1 MTFSVDLSDVQLVAL
16 ASVRDAIAP
25 NRWAIIGASAIR
37 CRMTMPRPTTDVDFA
52 VVASLEAV
60 RARLMEAGWTRN
72 PNKLQTWQR
81 AGATIDVVPVTEE
94 DLDMGVARLEDG
106 FVMSVT
112 GFDLAFTNTD
122 LIQIRDGFTIPVPRL
137 SVLLLL
143 KMIAWLDRPHER
155 AKDLED
161 IVLIWDRALLELDD
175 RRWDPV
181 HPVGAAALEYD
192 NQSAFFAGWELGQV
206 AGLEHLHWARRFIN
220 ALDDDESAA
229 FMQFARSSRYVG
241 DDVGGKLRTRIGAF
255 ERGLELGATSTP
267 ITIVTQPL
275 PQQSHRT
282 AGPLVRSH
290 RDSVQMLLHDA
301 IDKRRVVQFVYN
313 RQVRIAEPHVLG
325 LKNGRLQILTWQTG
339 GRSSSGRIP
348 DWRRFF
354 ANELSQVELTSETF
368 AGPRLTW
375 GKHSAFDRQIAV
387 VRG

>member
-1 MTFSVDLSDVQLVAL
+1 
-16 ASVRDAIAP
+16 
-25 NRWAIIGASAIR
+25 
-37 CRMTMPRPTTDVDFA
+37 MTMPRPTTDVDFA

-161 IVLIWDRALLELDD
+161 IVLIWDRALPELDD

>member
-1 MTFSVDLSDVQLVAL
+1 VSFSVDLSDVQLAAL

-25 NRWAIIGASAIR
+25 NRWALIGASAIR

-52 VVASLEAV
+52 VIASLDAV
-60 RARLMEAGWTRN
+60 RARLIEAGWTRN

-122 LIQIRDGFTIPVPRL
+122 LIQIRDDLTIPVPRL

-161 IVLIWDRALLELDD
+161 IVFMWDRALPELDD

-206 AGLEHLHWARRFIN
+206 AGPEHLHWARRFIN
-220 ALDDDESAA
+220 ALSDDQSAA

-241 DDVGGKLRTRIGAF
+241 DDADGKLRARIAAF

-267 ITIVTQPL
+267 STMDNQSL
-275 PQQSHRT
+275 PQLSYRPV
-282 AGPLVRSH
+282 GPLVRSH
-290 RDSVQMLLHDA
+290 RDAVEMLLHDA
-301 IDKRRVVQFVYN
+301 IDRRRVVQFVYK
-313 RQVRIAEPHVLG
+313 RRLRIAEPHVLG
-325 LKNGRLQILTWQTG
+325 LKNGRLQILTRQIG
-339 GRSSSGRIP
+339 GRSSSGPIP
-348 DWRRFF
+348 DWRRFYV
-354 ANELSQVELTSETF
+354 NELSQVELTSETF
-368 AGPRLTW
+368 AVPRRAW
-375 GKHSAFDRQIAV
+375 RKHSAFDRQIAV
-387 VRG
+387 VRE